1 LCQIIS
7 ILDGNYEESNEIA
20 ENILNDDYDDDDD
33 DDEETQTNSNLNK
46 VS

>member
-33 DDEETQTNSNLNK
+33 DEETQTNSNLNK